1 MLLGHQGA
9 AGCGVGSRD
18 ELRLSRATRQDAR
31 PQSDHLP
38 CGPLP
43 AARRA
48 RKMDATLSG
57 LYTLE
62 GEKVAGIP
70 ASVTSSPGVYGDDHG
85 GGSLHKGPALYR
97 FR

>member
-1 MLLGHQGA
+1 
-9 AGCGVGSRD
+9 
-18 ELRLSRATRQDAR
+18 
-31 PQSDHLP
+31 
-38 CGPLP
+38 
-43 AARRA
+43 
-48 RKMDATLSG
+48 MDATLSG